1 MSNEASTA
9 LTYQQLL
16 VSIKQQ
22 VKSAQ
27 AKAALSVNSSLIE
40 LYWNLGKMIA
50 DNQALFEGRNN
61 YVVQL
66 AKDLKAEF
74 PEMTGFSRTNLF
86 YIRKF
91 YQFYGGKGSV
101 LQAVRLKEN
110 ILVPVSVQQ
119 PAAPGKNVSVQQLVG
134 LNETSSE
141 TMQQSAELKN
151 ENSVQQPVGFN
162 LNIVS
167 MPWGHHVVLLDKVKS
182 VEEALFYLQQTIE
195 NNWSRA
201 ILTLQIEQDLYS
213 RQGKAITNFHQTL
226 PEQQAL
232 IAGQILKDPYNFG
245 FLTLENKM
253 QELDVERQLT
263 EHITKFLL
271 ELGKGFAFIGRQYPL
286 QVGEK
291 DYRLDLLFYHIRL
304 RCFVVIDLK
313 VVEFEPEFAGKMNF
327 YLSAVDDQIKTPE
340 DQPSIGIILCK
351 NKNKLEV
358 EYALQGMS
366 KPIGVSEF
374 TVTQSLPAELKSTL
388 PTVEEFE
395 NELNKDID

>member
-1 MSNEASTA
+1 MINEVFSEQ
-9 LTYQQLL
+9 TYKQLL
-16 VSIKQQ
+16 VSIKLQ

-27 AKAALSVNSSLIE
+27 AKAALAVNSSLIQ
-40 LYWNLGKMIA
+40 LYWNMGKMIA

-61 YVVQL
+61 YVEQL
-66 AKDLKAEF
+66 AKDLRAEF
-74 PEMTGFSRTNLF
+74 PEMKGFSRANLF
-86 YIRKF
+86 FIRKF
-91 YQFYGGKGSV
+91 YQFYAGSPSAV
-101 LQAVRLKEN
+101 LQAVRLEEHTP
-110 ILVPVSVQQ
+110 ITVSVQQ
-119 PAAPGKNVSVQQLVG
+119 PVALDNDDSVQQAVR
-134 LNETSSE
+134 LNT
-141 TMQQSAELKN
+141 LP
-151 ENSVQQPVGFN
+151 SV
-162 LNIVS
+162 
-167 MPWGHHVVLLDKVKS
+167 PWGHHVVIINKLKDP
-182 VEEALFYLQQTIE
+182 EEALFYLHQTIE

-213 RQGKAITNFHQTL
+213 RQGKAINNFQETL
-226 PEQQAL
+226 PEKQAL
-232 IAGQILKDPYNFG
+232 MAGQILKDPYNFG
-245 FLTLENKM
+245 FLTLEPKV
-253 QELDVERQLT
+253 QELDIERQLT

-286 QVGEK
+286 QVGDK

-304 RCFVVIDLK
+304 HCFVVIDLK

-327 YLSAVDDQIKTPE
+327 YLSVVDDQINTAD

-374 TVTQSLPAELKSTL
+374 TVTQALPAELKSTL
-388 PTVEEFE
+388 PTIEEFE

>member
-1 MSNEASTA
+1 MSKEVKTETA
-9 LTYQQLL
+9 YKQLL
-16 VSIKQQ
+16 ATIKQQ
-22 VKSAQ
+22 VQSAQ
-27 AKAALSVNSSLIE
+27 AKAALAVNSSLIQ

-61 YVVQL
+61 YVEQL
-66 AKDLKAEF
+66 AKDLRAEF
-74 PEMTGFSRTNLF
+74 PDMKGFSRSNLF

-91 YQFYGGKGSV
+91 YQFY
-101 LQAVRLKEN
+101 AD
-110 ILVPVSVQQ
+110 VSVQQ
-119 PAAPGKNVSVQQLVG
+119 AVGLKEINPLETSVQQAVAP
-134 LNETSSE
+134 EIEASI
-141 TMQQSAELKN
+141 
-151 ENSVQQPVGFN
+151 QQPVGFN
-162 LNIVS
+162 FDIFS
-167 MPWGHHVVLLDKVKS
+167 IPWGHHVVLLDKAKTVD
-182 VEEALFYLQQTIE
+182 EALFYIRQTIE

-201 ILTLQIEQDLYS
+201 ILTLQIEQNLYA
-213 RQGKAITNFHQTL
+213 RQGKAITNFNQTL
-226 PEQQAL
+226 PEKQAQM
-232 IAGQILKDPYNFG
+232 ATQILKDPYNFS
-245 FLTLENKM
+245 FLTLEPQA

-291 DYRLDLLFYHIRL
+291 DYRLDLLFYQIRL

-327 YLSAVDDQIKTPE
+327 YLSVVDDQLKAAN
-340 DQPSIGIILCK
+340 DQASIGIILCK

-358 EYALQGMS
+358 EYALRGMS

-374 TVTQSLPAELKSTL
+374 TLTQALPAELKSTL

-395 NELNKDID
+395 KELNKELE

>member
-1 MSNEASTA
+1 MSKEGSTK
-9 LTYQQLL
+9 LTYIELL

-27 AKAALSVNSSLIE
+27 AKAALAVNSSLIQ
-40 LYWNLGKMIA
+40 LYWNMGKMIA

-61 YVVQL
+61 YVEQL
-66 AKDLKAEF
+66 AKDLRSEF
-74 PEMTGFSRTNLF
+74 PDMTGFSKRNIF
-86 YIRKF
+86 YFRKF
-91 YQFYGGKGSV
+91 YLFYTESSV
-101 LQAVRLKEN
+101 QQLAALKPDNSEP
-110 ILVPVSVQQ
+110 IPMQQ
-119 PAAPGKNVSVQQLVG
+119 PAALEIETSVQQ
-134 LNETSSE
+134 
-141 TMQQSAELKN
+141 AI
-151 ENSVQQPVGFN
+151 GFN
-162 LNIVS
+162 FNILGV
-167 MPWGHHVVLLDKVKS
+167 PWGHHMLVLDKAKS

-226 PEQQAL
+226 PEKQAL
-232 IAGQILKDPYNFG
+232 MAAQILKDPYNFG
-245 FLTLENKM
+245 FLTLENKA
-253 QELDVERQLT
+253 QELDIERQLT

-286 QVGEK
+286 QVGDK

-327 YLSAVDDQIKTPE
+327 YLSVVDDQIKTLE

>member
-1 MSNEASTA
+1 MSNQVSNEQS
-9 LTYQQLL
+9 YKQLL

-27 AKAALSVNSSLIE
+27 AKAALAVNSSLIE
-40 LYWNLGKMIA
+40 LYWNMGKMIA

-61 YVVQL
+61 YVEQL
-66 AKDLKAEF
+66 AKDLRAEF
-74 PEMTGFSRTNLF
+74 PDMKGFSRSNLF

-91 YQFYGGKGSV
+91 YQFY
-101 LQAVRLKEN
+101 AT
-110 ILVPVSVQQ
+110 VSVQQ
-119 PAAPGKNVSVQQLVG
+119 VVG
-134 LNETSSE
+134 LNETSPDIIS
-141 TMQQSAELKN
+141 MQQPVALEN
-151 ENSVQQPVGFN
+151 ESTVQQPVGFN
-162 LNIVS
+162 LNILSV
-167 MPWGHHVVLLDKVKS
+167 PWGHHVVLLDKAKS
-182 VEEALFYLQQTIE
+182 VDEALFYLHQTIE

-213 RQGKAITNFHQTL
+213 RQGKAITNFQQTL
-226 PEQQAL
+226 PEKQAL
-232 IAGQILKDPYNFG
+232 MAGQILKDPYNFG
-245 FLTLENKM
+245 FLTLENKV
-253 QELDVERQLT
+253 QELDIERQLT
-263 EHITKFLL
+263 ENITKFLL

-327 YLSAVDDQIKTPE
+327 YLSVVDDQIKTAE
-340 DQPSIGIILCK
+340 DQPTIGIILCK

-374 TVTQSLPAELKSTL
+374 TVTQALPAELKSTL
-388 PTVEEFE
+388 PTIEEFE
-395 NELNKDID
+395 NELNKDNN